1 MLTNQLIIENPA
13 TWNKY
18 THINGS
24 RITLTDNTL
33 LNELKLY
40 KLNEEHGQAIFR
52 SGAHVQN
59 GKIVI
64 SFGYVPEDITNLLKY
79 NTFSTEKGAK
89 ISISKWLKKSQTPKQ

>member
-24 RITLTDNTL
+24 RITLTDNKL

-40 KLNEEHGQAIFR
+40 KLNEEHEQAIFR

-64 SFGYVPEDITNLLKY
+64 VFGYVPEDVTNILEYSK
-79 NTFSTEKGAK
+79 FSTERGAK
-89 ISISKWLKKSQTPKQ
+89 ISISKWLKKSKHHK